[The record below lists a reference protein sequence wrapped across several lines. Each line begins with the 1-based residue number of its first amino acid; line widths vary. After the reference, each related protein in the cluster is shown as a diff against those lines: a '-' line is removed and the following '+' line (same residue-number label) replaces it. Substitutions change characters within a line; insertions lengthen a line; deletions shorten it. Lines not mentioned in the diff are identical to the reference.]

1 MENIDTNFNN
11 LSRHQVIS
19 KYIENLRSM
28 KSIAEQHCNIRAFQ
42 FDNYVLFQ
50 YFEQNR
56 SPRAS
61 NTNQISIPRSN
72 NDVAF
77 IKAEILKQIIDR
89 KRKIL
94 FWIFYVAIA
103 CIFISYKNEASTIV
117 LRNIQTFIYPG
128 MKVWR
133 KMTLPVIKKFPG
145 LTELYDESC
154 LMMNPFFQVDD
165 LNCDPC
171 ANVKNV
177 LDLTNMDKTT
187 DFVPFVFKIQQ
198 KYIEPKDIYE
208 LYNNNREIFQRD
220 AFRVQSTSPEITN
233 LDELFNHFNHTHH
246 TQSHNIWR
254 CNRMQPARLI
264 RQLFER
270 PQRLPKTGIALE
282 RYIMMDSSN
291 AASYSLPDTECSN
304 MYVQQASGTR
314 FIILRPTP
322 ECRNKCRTLSIRL
335 PQSFVLSYNWWYWK
349 PISAPVPLTESV
361 SISLI
366 GSYC

>member
-1 MENIDTNFNN
+1 MENIDVDFSN
-11 LSRHQVIS
+11 LTRNQVIN
-19 KYIENLRSM
+19 KYIENLRQL

-42 FDNYVLFQ
+42 FDSYVLFQ

-56 SPRAS
+56 SAS
-61 NTNQISIPRSN
+61 NNNINSSNHSN
-72 NDVAF
+72 NHVAF

-94 FWIFYVAIA
+94 FWIFYLFIA

-133 KMTLPVIKKFPG
+133 KVTLPVIKKFPG

-177 LDLTNMDKTT
+177 LDLTNMDETT
-187 DFVPFVFKIQQ
+187 EFVPFVFKIQQ
-198 KYIEPKDIYE
+198 DFVQPEDIFK
-208 LYNNNREIFQRD
+208 LYTINRDTFQRD
-220 AFRVQSTSPEITN
+220 AFRVQSTNREITN
-233 LDELFNHFNHTHH
+233 LDELFNDFNRTHH
-246 TQSHNIWR
+246 EQSHNLWR

-264 RQLFER
+264 RRLFTR
-270 PQRLPKTGIALE
+270 PERLPKTGIALE
-282 RYIMMDSSN
+282 RYVMIDTPN
-291 AASYSLPDTECSN
+291 AASYTLPDTECSN
-304 MYVQQASGTR
+304 MYVQQALGTR

-322 ECRNKCRTLSIRL
+322 ECRHKCRTLSVRL

-349 PISAPVPLTESV
+349 PISAPVPLTETV